1 MLEYINGRLAELTP
15 ATAVVD
21 VNGLGYELNITLTT
35 FSSLEKEAGGALG
48 ERATQTAQVKLF
60 VHEVI
65 REDAWT
71 LYGFSTKRERELF
84 RELIGVSG
92 VGSASARMILS
103 AISPA
108 ELEAVITSG
117 DEKRLKAVKG
127 IGGKTAQRIIV
138 DLKDKIKPTGDSLL
152 IQVAGPQQDVY
163 DEALAALVMLGFA
176 KPASQ
181 KVLTK
186 LFAGEPS
193 LKVEQAIKKALA
205 ML

>member
-1 MLEYINGRLAELTP
+1 MIEYIRGKLADFNPT
-15 ATAVVD
+15 TAIVD
-21 VNGLGYELNITLTT
+21 VNGVAYELNISLTT
-35 FSSLEKEAGGALG
+35 FTRLQSSPQAPAPG
-48 ERATQTAQVKLF
+48 ERASAPQEVKLF
-60 VHEVI
+60 VHEII

-71 LYGFSTKRERELF
+71 LYGFADKRERELF

-92 VGSASARMILS
+92 VGCGSARMILS
-103 AISPA
+103 SLQAA
-108 ELEAVITSG
+108 ELEVVITSG

-138 DLKDKIKPTGDSLL
+138 DLRDKIKPSGDTLL
-152 IQVAGPQQDVY
+152 VQADFRSDVF
-163 DEALAALVMLGFA
+163 DEALAALTMLGFA

-186 LFAGEPS
+186 LFSQDPQ
-193 LKVEQAIKKALA
+193 LKVEQAIKKALT